1 MMATKRVLRLRS
13 AALLII
19 DMISDFKFEDG
30 VAVARAALP
39 AARQIATLRGLA
51 AAKRVPMLFVND
63 NLGRWHI
70 AAKTSRRK
78 QFALEYFNT
87 ILHADTRPSSRLNFA
102 AKS

>member
-1 MMATKRVLRLRS
+1 MKTTKRVLRPPS

-30 VAVARAALP
+30 VAIARAALP
-39 AARQIATLRGLA
+39 AARQTATLCGLA
-51 AAKRVPMLFVND
+51 TAKRVPMLFVND
-63 NLGRWHI
+63 NLGHWRI

-87 ILHADTRPSSRLNFA
+87 TLHADTRPSSRLNFA